1 MKRLQD
7 LIFHSSN
14 ILFIE
19 NKKEFAKKFQLK
31 SNIVEKLNR
40 IYFKIEKNIN
50 TGSISIF
57 DMKIS
62 QLNQQDEKQIKKRYS
77 IRNSQ
82 ELKSLVKQIINGQS
96 GLIIFFG
103 STILL

>member
-1 MKRLQD
+1 MKKGKLPPVFLLKGRESLG
-7 LIFHSSN
+7 
-14 ILFIE
+14 
-19 NKKEFAKKFQLK
+19 KKEFAKKFQLK

-57 DMKIS
+57 DVKIS

-82 ELKSLVKQIINGQS
+82 ELKSLVKQIING
-96 GLIIFFG
+96 
-103 STILL
+103 